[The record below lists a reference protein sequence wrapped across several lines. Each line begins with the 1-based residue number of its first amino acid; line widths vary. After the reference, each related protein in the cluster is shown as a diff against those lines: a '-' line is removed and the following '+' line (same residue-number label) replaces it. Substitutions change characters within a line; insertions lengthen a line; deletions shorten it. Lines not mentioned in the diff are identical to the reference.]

1 MISGADA
8 ERAGTVHADV
18 LFPASADILR
28 RHLLGRSRLES
39 QYQGGRRVGP
49 ALRSGRHITAGN

>member
-1 MISGADA
+1 MISGAGA
-8 ERAGTVHADV
+8 ARAGAVHADV
-18 LFPASADILR
+18 LLPASADILR